1 MSLFKSLYNSLVQ
14 CPTEKKI
21 QYVPSYGD
29 SYAVFCTNILLLF
42 IMRP

>member
-1 MSLFKSLYNSLVQ
+1 MSLFKRFYNSLVQ

-29 SYAVFCTNILLLF
+29 S
-42 IMRP
+42 